1 LLRAGVNRL
10 HRAQIDPGIGAVRDA
25 ADLLPFVKWLCG
37 STGAIFCQPPLLCM
51 GLFST
56 FLF

>member
-10 HRAQIDPGIGAVRDA
+10 HHAQIDPGIGAVRDA
-25 ADLLPFVKWLCG
+25 ADLPPLVKWLCG
-37 STGAIFCQPPLLCM
+37 STEAIFRQPPLLCM